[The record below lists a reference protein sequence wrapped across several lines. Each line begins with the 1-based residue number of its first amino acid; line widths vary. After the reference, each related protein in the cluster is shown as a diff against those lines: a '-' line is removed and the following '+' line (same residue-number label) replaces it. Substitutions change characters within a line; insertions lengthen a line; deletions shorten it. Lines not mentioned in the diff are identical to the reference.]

1 VAEFTVEFLKKVAKY
16 CMIVNPQYLFYEHT
30 TLSADVDLEIA
41 VSCYASFKPPTIDS
55 C

>member
-1 VAEFTVEFLKKVAKY
+1 VAEFTIEFLKKVAKY

-30 TLSADVDLEIA
+30 TLSADVDLGIA
-41 VSCYASFKPPTIDS
+41 VSCSVFFKPPTIDS